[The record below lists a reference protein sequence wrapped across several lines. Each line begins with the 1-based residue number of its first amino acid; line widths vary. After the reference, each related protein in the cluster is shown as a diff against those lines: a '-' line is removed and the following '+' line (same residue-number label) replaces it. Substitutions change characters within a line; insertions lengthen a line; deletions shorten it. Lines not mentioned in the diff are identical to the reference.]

1 MQKRKVW
8 KKIGV
13 FVLLLAL
20 CTGMIPVQAENV
32 DETDAYAVQPRWSV
46 LRTCIMDCTISDN
59 GIASIYTN
67 ALTKQTGQK
76 VKVTA
81 YLTEFDPYTNTYKD
95 YCSISDTGYGN
106 TWVTREY
113 MVPSNPGI
121 YMNKSVIKCYNTDG
135 TLAET
140 LTLYT
145 EDYYYPGR

>member
-1 MQKRKVW
+1 MQKRKLW

-13 FVLLLAL
+13 FVLLLSL
-20 CTGMIPVQAENV
+20 CMGVMPVQAENIE
-32 DETDAYAVQPRWSV
+32 ETDTIVQPRWSV
-46 LRTCIMDCTISDN
+46 LRGCIMDCTISDN

-67 ALTKQTGQK
+67 AVTKQTGQK

-81 YLTEFDPYTNTYKD
+81 YLTRYDLYTDSYID
-95 YCSISDTGYGN
+95 YCSVSDTGYGN
-106 TWVTREY
+106 TWVTTEY
-113 MVPSNPGI
+113 MVPPDAGI
-121 YMNKSVIKCYNTDG
+121 YMNKSVIKCYNANG